1 MRIFFRATN
10 GTGSASVSGVM
21 NTRGMFSLILL
32 FVTAGSSAATAG
44 MSAAAG
50 SPQAVSVKPSLD
62 VNPTFGSPLGGDL
75 TSIHLL
81 NGATNECA
89 TILTCVPGVTFDGVP
104 GTVIRSFVDAL
115 VVQTPPHARGDVKL
129 SVYVGATYDATFH
142 YVTEEDYARILLP
155 TNVASTPGAFGSLWT
170 TDSEIANAGIEP
182 VDVKWS
188 ACQSLIDPPCPPY
201 AHLPPGGHAF
211 RISPDRN
218 ADTPGAFFYIP
229 NWALSQ
235 VAVNSR
241 VQDLSRQS
249 ETWGTEQPIVRTS
262 AFSLDVLL
270 LNVPNDSQFR
280 TTLRIY
286 GGSYSPLLARIRI
299 WPLTSDGAPLVDDTL
314 HLSGFVT
321 VLPVS
326 FPTAPAYAQ
335 AALES
340 YTALKGQGPLRVEVT
355 SPAAIPLWAF
365 ASVTNNAT
373 QHVTLVTP
381 RQ

>member
-1 MRIFFRATN
+1 
-10 GTGSASVSGVM
+10 M
-21 NTRGMFSLILL
+21 NTRQMFSLILL
-32 FVTAGSSAATAG
+32 CVTAGSGAATAG

-50 SPQAVSVKPSLD
+50 SPQAVSIKPSLD

-75 TSIHLL
+75 TTIHLL
-81 NGATNECA
+81 NGATNDCA

-129 SVYVGATYDATFH
+129 SVHVGATYDGTFH
-142 YVTEEDYARILLP
+142 YLTEDDFQRVLLP
-155 TNVASTPGAFGSLWT
+155 INVSGAPGAYGSLWT

-218 ADTPGAFFYIP
+218 ADTAGAFFYIP
-229 NWALSQ
+229 KWALSQ

-249 ETWGTEQPIVRTS
+249 ETWGTELPIVPTS

-270 LNVPNDSQFR
+270 LNVPNDQRFR

-286 GGSYSPLLARIRI
+286 GGSYSPLPARIRI

-326 FPTAPAYAQ
+326 FPTGTRIVCRYKRSGAPAGGGHVAGGDPAVGIRQ
-335 AALES
+335 RHKQRDPACDARNAAPVRWRGEVRLVAALR
-340 YTALKGQGPLRVEVT
+340 GR
-355 SPAAIPLWAF
+355 
-365 ASVTNNAT
+365 ASR
-373 QHVTLVTP
+373 LL
-381 RQ
+381 